1 MLVATQ
7 TILAMLGPTAPAIQE
22 AALSEAGPLETGLLE
37 IGPPAEPGLLE
48 VLTLAVVQGLTEFL
62 PVSSSGHLTLGR
74 FFLGI
79 QELSGAGLTVLLH
92 AGTLVAVLAVYGR
105 DVLGLIRQFFAGRR
119 RPLLLVLWGS
129 LPAAVVGLSLKDF
142 LESLFERPDV
152 AAGCLFVTAALL
164 LISDRARRRRST
176 ASEDRA
182 SDTADLLGGLTLR
195 AGFIIG
201 CAQALAILPGIS
213 RSGSTIA
220 AGLLCG
226 MSASAAARY
235 SFLLSLIS
243 VGGATVLEL
252 PDLIEEGAGS
262 PGLLMAAF
270 AVSAVVGLAS
280 LKLLLVA
287 LSKGAF
293 PWFAAYCGA
302 LATFTLG
309 YLALV

>member
-1 MLVATQ
+1 MLSIPIQ
-7 TILAMLGPTAPAIQE
+7 GGEELLTAESAVHV
-22 AALSEAGPLETGLLE
+22 
-37 IGPPAEPGLLE
+37 AEPGLVE
-48 VLTLAVVQGLTEFL
+48 VLSLAVVQGLTEFL

-74 FFLGI
+74 FFLGV

-105 DVLGLIRQFFAGRR
+105 DALGLFTKIFAGNR
-119 RPLLLVLWGS
+119 RPLALVLWGS
-129 LPAAVVGLSLKDF
+129 LPAAVIGIGFKDF

-152 AAGCLFVTAALL
+152 AAVCLFITAVLL
-164 LISDRARRRRST
+164 LISDRARRKRGDGAESAGELLAEVSFRS
-176 ASEDRA
+176 AF
-182 SDTADLLGGLTLR
+182 L
-195 AGFIIG
+195 IG
-201 CAQALAILPGIS
+201 CAQALAILPGVS

-226 MSASAAARY
+226 LGAGTAARY
-235 SFLLSLIS
+235 SFLLSLVS

-262 PGLLMAAF
+262 PGLLIAAF
-270 AVSAVVGLAS
+270 LVSASVGLAS

-309 YLALV
+309 YLALN

>member
-1 MLVATQ
+1 MLSLPIQTDDVA
-7 TILAMLGPTAPAIQE
+7 LAGE
-22 AALSEAGPLETGLLE
+22 AAVQA
-37 IGPPAEPGLLE
+37 AEPGLFE
-48 VLTLAVVQGLTEFL
+48 VLTLAMVQGLTEFL

-105 DVLGLIRQFFAGRR
+105 DALGLFTRFFAGER
-119 RPLLLVLWGS
+119 RPLALVIFGS
-129 LPAAVVGLSLKDF
+129 VPAAVIGIGFKDF

-152 AAGCLFVTAALL
+152 AALCLFLTAVLL
-164 LISDRARRRRST
+164 LISDRARRKRGDEAED
-176 ASEDRA
+176 ASE
-182 SDTADLLGGLTLR
+182 LLAEVSFRSAFL
-195 AGFIIG
+195 IG

-226 MSASAAARY
+226 LGAGTAARY
-235 SFLLSLIS
+235 SFLLSLVS

-262 PGLLMAAF
+262 PGLLIAAF
-270 AVSAVVGLAS
+270 LVSAAVGLAS

-309 YLALV
+309 YLALT